1 MYSRDQLDR
10 RHYKLVVNTMKMLYL
25 FLSLFASQLLLAS
38 PLMIKKEQVENR
50 VEILSSEI
58 NKTASESSDPK
69 AHPFLIMERQK
80 APSEAS
86 SLGHN
91 QAKCKRDNFIVL
103 IVLFRGERRFL
114 PESSLG

>member
-1 MYSRDQLDR
+1 
-10 RHYKLVVNTMKMLYL
+10 
-25 FLSLFASQLLLAS
+25 
-38 PLMIKKEQVENR
+38 MIKKEQVKNG
-50 VEILSSEI
+50 VESLSSEI

-69 AHPFLIMERQK
+69 THPFLIMEGQK
-80 APSEAS
+80 TPNETC